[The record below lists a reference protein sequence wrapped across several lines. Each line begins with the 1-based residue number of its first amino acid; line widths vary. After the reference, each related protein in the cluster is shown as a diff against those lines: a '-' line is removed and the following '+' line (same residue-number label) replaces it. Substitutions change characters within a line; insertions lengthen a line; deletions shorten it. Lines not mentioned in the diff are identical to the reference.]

1 MSIHAFSSEIGYAGD
16 LVITLGM
23 VLFAFTTILTWS
35 FYGKQCLSYF
45 VGKVSKDARFHRF
58 SIVVYYSIFLVGIIV
73 GTGVV
78 DLPNAAT
85 YLEAI
90 WLFADI
96 NNALMALPNLIGL
109 LLLNRIVVRMVKII
123 LSREWVKPVGGT

>member
-1 MSIHAFSSEIGYAGD
+1 
-16 LVITLGM
+16 M

-45 VGKVSKDARFHRF
+45 VEKVSEDVRFYR
-58 SIVVYYSIFLVGIIV
+58 SSLVVYYSVFLVGIVV
-73 GTGVV
+73 GAGVV
-78 DLPNAAT
+78 DLPNADT
-85 YLEAI
+85 CLEAI

-109 LLLNRIVVRMVKII
+109 LLLNRIVVGMVKDYF
-123 LSREWVKPVGGT
+123 KA

>member
-1 MSIHAFSSEIGYAGD
+1 
-16 LVITLGM
+16 M
-23 VLFAFTTILTWS
+23 VVLWQ
-35 FYGKQCLSYF
+35 QCLSYF
-45 VGKVSKDARFHRF
+45 VEKVSKDVRFYRF
-58 SIVVYYSIFLVGIIV
+58 SIVGYYSVFLVGIVV

-78 DLPNAAT
+78 DLLNADA

-109 LLLNRIVVRMVKII
+109 LLLNRIV
-123 LSREWVKPVGGT
+123 GDG